1 MTDQTATERDAIRT
15 VLDNVSR
22 AIGAKDAKAVVSHYA
37 PDYVL
42 YSLAPPLQSIVTDE
56 RALVEWFDTWRGPIG
71 IARRE
76 LSITAERDLAICTSL
91 NQMTGTKTDGV
102 KVHLWYRATV
112 GLRRIDGRWKIVH
125 EHESVPFY
133 MDGSFRAAVDLAP

>member
-1 MTDQTATERDAIRT
+1 MTDQTRNRAGDAIRT
-15 VLDNVSR
+15 VLDTVARDRREGMRRLLR
-22 AIGAKDAKAVVSHYA
+22 ANYA

-42 YSLAPPLQSIVTDE
+42 YLAGAPAASIVTE